1 MTYKERI
8 VDTITGKGWNKFK
21 QFMALVALG
30 MLIQVQNI
38 Q

>member
-1 MTYKERI
+1 MTYTEKV

-30 MLIQVQNI
+30 MMIQTQNI
-38 Q
+38 P